1 MKKSE
6 QYQDRGLR
14 QAVERKT
21 EATEQMTLPK
31 DFTDR
36 LMQRIGQQKKQPKR
50 RPYWVYI
57 APAIAV
63 AASIA
68 LLVVIHFN
76 KNTTGEQPSLI
87 VQADTTQTTIKKVEE
102 PPLQKGKNTEVVD
115 SVKIMKEKYRMPRPP
130 KRYMAKAL
138 RDGSFVATKEP
149 SLTAEP
155 EVIDATELAE
165 RAFAEEMRRM
175 ELEMMSEMNCNLQ
188 TEFQKMTKEIRQRGD
203 RMSQRVMMAQNED
216 E

>member
-14 QAVERKT
+14 QAVQRKT
-21 EATEQMTLPK
+21 EAAERMTLPE

-36 LMQRIGQQKKQPKR
+36 LMQRIGQQGDQPKH

-57 APAIAV
+57 GSAIAV

-68 LLVVIHFN
+68 LLIVIHFN

-102 PPLQKGKNTEVVD
+102 PPLQKGKNTEMVD

-130 KRYMAKAL
+130 KHYMAKAEE
-138 RDGSFVATKEP
+138 EP
-149 SLTAEP
+149 VTAEP
-155 EVIDATELAE
+155 EVIDTTELAE

-175 ELEMMSEMNCNLQ
+175 EMEMMAQMNGNLQ